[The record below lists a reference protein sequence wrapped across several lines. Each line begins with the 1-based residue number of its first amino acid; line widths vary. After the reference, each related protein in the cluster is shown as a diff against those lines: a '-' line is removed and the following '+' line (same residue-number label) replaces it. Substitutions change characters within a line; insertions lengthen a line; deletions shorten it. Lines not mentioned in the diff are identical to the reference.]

1 MSEMTFKW
9 TLPYVKHLVNLETLS
24 DDLRKIMIS
33 KFGGYSI
40 VKDGVNYCHYA
51 RGCHEFEIDIN
62 YQIHVTS
69 KCDDE
74 SERLKA
80 FDVVKT
86 LIRLQ
91 KFKTRRAL
99 REARGI
105 QNVMAKF
112 MMAMMFISWFSVIF
126 LDSCSFMVAYAALII
141 FVGLFTVSSYI
152 VMIYKKYSNDQD

>member
-1 MSEMTFKW
+1 MTFKW

>member
-1 MSEMTFKW
+1 MTFKW

-80 FDVVKT
+80 FDVVKI

-141 FVGLFTVSSYI
+141 FVGLFTVSSYM

>member
-9 TLPYVKHLVNLETLS
+9 ALPYVKHLVNLETLS
-24 DDLRKIMIS
+24 DDLRKIMTS
-33 KFGGYSI
+33 KLGGYSI
-40 VKDGVNYCHYA
+40 VKDDINYCHYT

-80 FDVVKT
+80 FDVVRT

-99 REARGI
+99 REVRGI
-105 QNVMAKF
+105 QSVIAKL

>member
-1 MSEMTFKW
+1 MTFKW
-9 TLPYVKHLVNLETLS
+9 TLPYVKHLVNLGTLS
-24 DDLRKIMIS
+24 DDLRKIMIL
-33 KFGGYSI
+33 KLGGYSI
-40 VKDGVNYCHYA
+40 VKDDVNYCHYA

-80 FDVVKT
+80 FDVVRT

-105 QNVMAKF
+105 QSVIAKLVMA
-112 MMAMMFISWFSVIF
+112 MLFISCFSAIF
-126 LDSCSFMVAYAALII
+126 LDSCSFMVAYTAFTII
-141 FVGLFTVSSYI
+141 FGLLTVSSYI
-152 VMIYKKYSNDQD
+152 VMIYKKYLND

>member
-1 MSEMTFKW
+1 MTFKW

-40 VKDGVNYCHYA
+40 VKDDANYCHYI
-51 RGCHEFEIDIN
+51 RGYHEFEIDIN

-105 QNVMAKF
+105 QSVIAKL

-141 FVGLFTVSSYI
+141 FVGLFTASSYI